1 MTLDDFLLV
10 IYEMGYGQPMEA
22 VSLAALE
29 DSVGPGYRHLCENA
43 DAQGFLEIAA
53 GRLSLTSS
61 GKVRVRQF
69 Q

>member
-29 DSVGPGYRHLCENA
+29 DSVGPGYQHLCENA
-43 DAQGFLEIAA
+43 DAQGFLDDRPPQTEPRAM
-53 GRLSLTSS
+53 L
-61 GKVRVRQF
+61 V
-69 Q
+69 

>member
-22 VSLAALE
+22 VSLTALE
-29 DSVGPGYRHLCENA
+29 DSVGPGRGY
-43 DAQGFLEIAA
+43 LEIAV
-53 GRLSLTSS
+53 GQLSLTSS
-61 GKVRVRQF
+61 GKVRVGQF